1 MQLLECLT
9 AEHHATGGR
18 LEQRQVERTRRLAA
32 LIIGIAATP
41 ACSGSGTKPD
51 APADGFD
58 RRAMLQH
65 LSANVLLP
73 IQATFDAKAAALP
86 GAIEAHCDALDQ
98 GDATGTRPNLVSAW
112 GEAIDAWQSADAV
125 LVGPA
130 AMNMKDLRVKIYAW
144 PLVAPCGLDRDT
156 ASRWSNPSSYDVAQQ
171 PPNERSLASIEYL
184 LFRSDNSH
192 ACPVEPPGWSAL
204 GADVLRARCRHA
216 LDLARDV
223 AARGAELHTAWRSDG
238 GNYVGELGH
247 AGERASSIATAQEA
261 VNRVSD
267 GLFFVDRIV
276 KDMKLA
282 EPAGIAANVCNAVQT
297 PCLQEVE
304 LRYSDRLSFAIR
316 ANLRAL
322 HQAFTG
328 KAASID
334 GPSFDDFLRAVGQ
347 AELADRMT
355 ANLDAAIAQA
365 DALPASFVTAL
376 QTNYPAIV
384 ATHAAVTAFT
394 NDLKSQFLTV
404 LALDIPD
411 DVAADND

>member
-1 MQLLECLT
+1 M
-9 AEHHATGGR
+9 
-18 LEQRQVERTRRLAA
+18 RTRRERGCWLPAAVLAVA
-32 LIIGIAATP
+32 VSG
-41 ACSGSGTKPD
+41 CSDKPTRPD
-51 APADGFD
+51 VPSDGFD

-73 IQATFDAKAAALP
+73 IQAAFDAKAAALP
-86 GAIEAHCDALDQ
+86 GAIEAYCDALDQ
-98 GDATGTRPNLVSAW
+98 ANAVAARVQLDSAW
-112 GEAIDAWQSADAV
+112 SDAIDAWQYAEAV

-156 ASRWSNPSSYDVAQQ
+156 VVRWTDPASYIVAEQ
-171 PPNERSLASIEYL
+171 PPNERSLAAIEYL
-184 LFRSDNSH
+184 LFNTATSH
-192 ACPVEPPGWSAL
+192 TCPLEPAGWSAL
-204 GADVLRARCRHA
+204 GHDIPRARCRLAAA
-216 LDLARDV
+216 LAHDV
-223 AARGAELHTAWRSDG
+223 AVRGAELHTAWRSDG
-238 GNYVGELGH
+238 GNYVGELGL
-247 AGERASSIATAQEA
+247 AGDTGSTIATAQEA
-261 VNRVSD
+261 VNLISD
-267 GLFFVDRIV
+267 GLFFVDRTV

-322 HQAFTG
+322 SQAFTG
-328 KAASID
+328 RVSTTD
-334 GPSFDDFLRAVGQ
+334 GPSFDDFLRAVGHP
-347 AELADRMT
+347 ELADRMT
-355 ANLDAAIAQA
+355 ASLDAAIAAA
-365 DALPASFVTAL
+365 DALPDSFVTAL
-376 QTNYPAIV
+376 QTSYPAVV

>member
-1 MQLLECLT
+1 MQLFP
-9 AEHHATGGR
+9 GR
-18 LEQRQVERTRRLAA
+18 SAVKRSAMSGCVAVQPERSVLVAA
-32 LIIGIAATP
+32 LIGSAAMS
-41 ACSGSGTKPD
+41 ACSGTGTKPD
-51 APADGFD
+51 VPADGFD

-65 LSANVLLP
+65 VSANVLLP
-73 IQATFDAKAAALP
+73 IQATFDAKAAVLP
-86 GAIEAHCDALDQ
+86 EAIEAHCNALDQ
-98 GDATGTRPNLVSAW
+98 GDANGKRAGVVTAW
-112 GEAIDAWQSADAV
+112 GEAIDAWQFADAV
-125 LVGPA
+125 LIGPA
-130 AMNMKDLRVKIYAW
+130 AMNTKDLRAKIYAW

-156 ASRWSNPSSYDVAQQ
+156 ASRWANPASYEVAKQ
-171 PPNERSLASIEYL
+171 PPNERSLAAIEYL
-184 LFRSDNSH
+184 LFNTDFSH
-192 ACPVEPPGWSAL
+192 TCPMEPAGWSTL
-204 GADVLRARCRHA
+204 GPDVPRARCRHA

-223 AARGAELHTAWRSDG
+223 AARGAELYTAWRADG
-238 GNYVGELGH
+238 GNYVGELAL
-247 AGERASSIATAQEA
+247 AGDRASSIPTAQEA

-267 GLFFVDRIV
+267 GLFFVDRVV

-282 EPAGIAANVCNAVQT
+282 EAAGIAANVCNAVQT

-304 LRYSDRLSFAIR
+304 LRYSDRLSYAIR

-328 KAASID
+328 KTASGD

-347 AELADRMT
+347 PELADRMT
-355 ANLDAAIAQA
+355 ANLDAAIEKS
-365 DALPASFVTAL
+365 DALPASFLTAL